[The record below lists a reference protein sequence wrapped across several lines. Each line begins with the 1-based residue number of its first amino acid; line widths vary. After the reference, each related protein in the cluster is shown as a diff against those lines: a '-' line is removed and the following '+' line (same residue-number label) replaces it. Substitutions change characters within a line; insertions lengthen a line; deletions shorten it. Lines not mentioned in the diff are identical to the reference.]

1 LGNIR
6 VFLEKRGMEGTVADG
21 TRKSN
26 ALYTVYE
33 FDFMEIDA
41 GFLSETKNISTLSR
55 VYMDSRSTIQPKF

>member
-1 LGNIR
+1 
-6 VFLEKRGMEGTVADG
+6 MASTVADG

-55 VYMDSRSTIQPKF
+55 VYMDSRSTIQPKL